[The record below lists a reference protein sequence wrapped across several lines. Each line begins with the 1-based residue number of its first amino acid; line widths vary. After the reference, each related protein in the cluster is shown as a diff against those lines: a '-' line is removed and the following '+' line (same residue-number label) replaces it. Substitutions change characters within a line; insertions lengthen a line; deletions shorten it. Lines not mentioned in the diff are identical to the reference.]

1 MLKVAKF
8 GGSSMADAGQYR
20 KVKDIILSDP
30 SRRVVV
36 VSAAGKRN
44 KDDHKITDLLYLCYS
59 HVKYGVDPSEIFD
72 MIAERYR
79 GICSELGLSFD
90 IEKELSELRSSLKK
104 GVELDWLVSRGEYF
118 SAKMLADYIGYDF
131 VDSTEWVRFRLD
143 GTLDKESSYASLRA
157 IASRLNVVVPGFYG
171 TLPDGRIRLMS
182 RGGSDITGAL
192 AAAALCA
199 DVYENW
205 TDVSGIL
212 RADPRIVPDPET
224 IRHLTYPELR
234 ALSYMGA
241 DVLHEA
247 SITPVREKRIPLKI
261 LNTNDP
267 SDEGTVIMEKFEE
280 NIGDRNLLT
289 GIAGRRDFTLVTIK
303 ISGMSGRP
311 GVFCELLE
319 PFAEAGINVEHVTTG
334 IDSVSFAISSDI
346 NRTSFYGILGE
357 IENNLEPDGIEVNEG
372 ISLVAAVGRRM
383 CFVPGSSGAL
393 FDALG
398 KNGINVRLITQE
410 PEEVCIIVGVNNED
424 FDRCVR
430 VIYDSLV
437 RKIVK

>member
-1 MLKVAKF
+1 M
-8 GGSSMADAGQYR
+8 
-20 KVKDIILSDP
+20 
-30 SRRVVV
+30 
-36 VSAAGKRN
+36 
-44 KDDHKITDLLYLCYS
+44 
-59 HVKYGVDPSEIFD
+59 
-72 MIAERYR
+72 
-79 GICSELGLSFD
+79 
-90 IEKELSELRSSLKK
+90 
-104 GVELDWLVSRGEYF
+104 
-118 SAKMLADYIGYDF
+118 
-131 VDSTEWVRFRLD
+131 
-143 GTLDKESSYASLRA
+143 
-157 IASRLNVVVPGFYG
+157 
-171 TLPDGRIRLMS
+171 
-182 RGGSDITGAL
+182 
-192 AAAALCA
+192 
-199 DVYENW
+199 
-205 TDVSGIL
+205 
-212 RADPRIVPDPET
+212 
-224 IRHLTYPELR
+224 
-234 ALSYMGA
+234 
-241 DVLHEA
+241 LHEA

-319 PFAEAGINVEHVTTG
+319 PFAE
-334 IDSVSFAISSDI
+334 
-346 NRTSFYGILGE
+346 
-357 IENNLEPDGIEVNEG
+357 
-372 ISLVAAVGRRM
+372 
-383 CFVPGSSGAL
+383 GAL

>member
-30 SRRVVV
+30 DRKVIV

-59 HVKYGVDPSEIFD
+59 HVKYGVDPSEIFE
-72 MIAERYR
+72 MIADRYR
-79 GICSELGLSFD
+79 GICRELGLGFD
-90 IEKELSELRSSLKK
+90 VDRELADLKASLKK

-143 GTLDKESSYASLRA
+143 GTLDKESTYASMRA
-157 IASRLNVVVPGFYG
+157 IGTHLNIVVPGFYG
-171 TLPDGRIRLMS
+171 ALPDGRIRLMS

-192 AAAALCA
+192 AAAALNA
-199 DVYENW
+199 EVYENW

-212 RADPRIVPDPET
+212 RADPGIVENPET

-241 DVLHEA
+241 NVLHEA
-247 SITPVREKRIPLKI
+247 SIIPVREKHIPLNI

-267 SDEGTVIMEKFEE
+267 SDPGTMIMEKFEE
-280 NIGDRNLLT
+280 NAADRNLLT
-289 GIAGRRDFTLVTIK
+289 GIAGRRDFTLVTIHR
-303 ISGMSGRP
+303 SGMSGES
-311 GVFCELLE
+311 GVFCALLE

-334 IDSVSFAISSDI
+334 IDSVSFAISSEV
-346 NRTSFYGILGE
+346 NRTSFYSVLAE
-357 IENNLEPDGIEVNEG
+357 IEKKLEPDGIEVNEG

-383 CFVPGSSGAL
+383 CAVPGSSGAL
-393 FDALG
+393 FDSLG
-398 KNGINVRLITQE
+398 KHGINVRMISQE
-410 PEEVCIIVGVNNED
+410 PEEVCIIVGVDNED

-437 RKIVK
+437 KKKV